1 MPALLRSR
9 RPHRT
14 AGRSSVAC
22 DAGAAT
28 GAIAAV
34 VLSLAA
40 AAAAHAA
47 AGGPPGLQGSAPG
60 GGAEATA
67 SDPPAEAGLEVASP
81 TALPD
86 LGWMVGSWAGRVGE
100 DPIEEIWLPA
110 AGGRMVGM
118 FRWSKGA
125 EPYLYELFEIGPHE
139 GGVALLLRHFSPG
152 GLVAWEDEESPMAF
166 RLETAG
172 EGEAVFRH
180 DGEKGTVRIVYRRAG
195 ADGLLSI
202 LRRPGEPEERALSFE
217 YRRAG

>member
-1 MPALLRSR
+1 MPAGSPALQT
-9 RPHRT
+9 P
-14 AGRSSVAC
+14 
-22 DAGAAT
+22 AT
-28 GAIAAV
+28 V
-34 VLSLAA
+34 S
-40 AAAAHAA
+40 
-47 AGGPPGLQGSAPG
+47 G
-60 GGAEATA
+60 GGTTS
-67 SDPPAEAGLEVASP
+67 SDPLAEAGLEVASA

-118 FRWSKGA
+118 FRWSKGT